1 MNINDVDAGENP
13 IKSLADIFE
22 HQRELFWKYKDLEG
36 MTWSGETVNVHT
48 LGGQIALKDFLWR
61 TTEELGESFQAA
73 TEHEDVVHQ
82 IEELADALHFFV
94 EFCIIAGVEPS
105 ELRPVDEVVK
115 EMTDVLGNPLAPTI
129 NSQDIYWGT
138 VYHLTLIG
146 NTLKNKAWKKTQM
159 KTDMGEFKKHT
170 VNAYEALISCF
181 TYVHWDHD
189 VEDPE
194 IITQEIYNFYFKKNA
209 VNQFRQR
216 SNY

>member
-13 IKSLADIFE
+13 VKSLADIFE
-22 HQRELFWKYKDLEG
+22 HQRELFWKYKDLEN

-48 LGGQIALKDFLWR
+48 SAGQIALKDFLWR
-61 TTEELGESFQAA
+61 VTEELGESFEASV
-73 TEHEDVVHQ
+73 EHEDTVHQ

-94 EFCIIAGVEPS
+94 EFCIIAGVTPDELPS
-105 ELRPVDEVVK
+105 IDECVK
-115 EMTDVLGNPLAPTI
+115 TTSKILGSGTFSFDP
-129 NSQDIYWGT
+129 SDFYWST
-138 VYHLTLIG
+138 TYHLALIG
-146 NTLKNKAWKKTQM
+146 NTLKNKPWKKTQM
-159 KTDMGEFKKHT
+159 KTDLSEFKRHT
-170 VNAYEALISCF
+170 VNAYSALISCF
-181 TYVHWDHD
+181 VLVHWNSD

>member
-13 IKSLADIFE
+13 IKSLADIFD
-22 HQRELFWKYKDLEG
+22 HQRKLFWKYKDLEG

-48 LGGQIALKDFLWR
+48 LDGQIALKDFLWR
-61 TTEELGESFQAA
+61 TTEELGESYQASV
-73 TEHEDVVHQ
+73 EHEDVIHQ

-105 ELRPVDEVVK
+105 ELKPIDEVVG
-115 EMTDVLGNPLAPTI
+115 ETVAVLNQVGPALKP
-129 NSQDIYWGT
+129 QYVYWAT
-138 VYHLTLIG
+138 TYHLALIG

-159 KTDMGEFKKHT
+159 KTDLGEFKKHT
-170 VNAYEALISCF
+170 INAYEALISCF
-181 TYVHWDHD
+181 TLVNWEHD
-189 VEDPE
+189 VTDPK
-194 IITQEIYNFYFKKNA
+194 IITQEIYDFYFKKNA